1 MLEQARP
8 SPQLKHARRLNYLKG
23 TDNGSSSASGSGSRS
38 DTGAGSIPT
47 PARSRSSS
55 KYTSGTAS
63 TAVPKSVSAKVP
75 PKKRE
80 NSSGGLREKSAP
92 DGSQRLR
99 VLIVEDDMINAQI
112 LTRRLKMDKHV
123 VLTATNGQ
131 EAVDLLSRDW
141 DVDLVLMDIQ

>member
-1 MLEQARP
+1 
-8 SPQLKHARRLNYLKG
+8 
-23 TDNGSSSASGSGSRS
+23 
-38 DTGAGSIPT
+38 
-47 PARSRSSS
+47 
-55 KYTSGTAS
+55 
-63 TAVPKSVSAKVP
+63 VPKSVSAKVP

-131 EAVDLLSRDW
+131 EAVDLLSKDW